1 MRILLFNKK
10 QKLYDKSGVGRAM
23 KHQVKAL
30 TEAKIPFTTN
40 EKDDYDLVV
49 INTIDPSAFRMARK
63 ARRQGK
69 KVIVYGHSTKED
81 FMNSF
86 MLSNQIAP
94 FFKIHLKRIYK
105 MGDLVITPTPYSKK
119 LLDTYGLNREVV
131 ALSNGVDLA
140 RFNADNK
147 EKIQM
152 FREYFK
158 LKPDQKVVMTVGLFL
173 ARKGLHDLIE
183 IAKDRPEY
191 TFIWFGHTPKAVLSR
206 KIKKAI
212 KNKPDNVIMP
222 GYIAGDIIEGA
233 FANADVFFF
242 PTYEETEGIVV
253 LEALASKCP
262 LLIRDIP
269 IYEEWLTHGV
279 NCHKGKTNE
288 EFKALLDD
296 IITKKAA
303 DTREAGYKV
312 AAERDIK
319 EIGKKLGEIYRRV
332 LEEK

>member
-1 MRILLFNKK
+1 MQVLLFNKK
-10 QKLYDKSGVGRAM
+10 QQLYDKSGVGRAM

-30 TEAKIPFTTN
+30 TEAGIPFTIN
-40 EKDDYDLVV
+40 EKDDFDLVV
-49 INTIDPSAFRMARK
+49 INTIDPSAFRMARR
-63 ARRQGK
+63 ARRKGK

-86 MLSNQIAP
+86 ILSNQIAP
-94 FFKIHLKRIYK
+94 FFKIHLKRIYNL
-105 MGDLVITPTPYSKK
+105 GDLIITPTPYSKR
-119 LLDTYGLNREVV
+119 LLDTYGLKPEIV

-140 RFNADNK
+140 RFNADNE
-147 EKIQM
+147 EKIKK
-152 FREYFK
+152 FREFFN

-183 IAKDRPEY
+183 IAKTRPEY
-191 TFIWFGHTPKAVLSR
+191 TFIWFGHTPKSVQSR

-233 FANADVFFF
+233 YANADVFFF

-269 IYEEWLTHGV
+269 IYDEWLTHGV
-279 NCHKGKTNE
+279 NCYKGKTNE
-288 EFKALLDD
+288 EFAALLDD
-296 IITKKAA
+296 IINKKVP
-303 DTREAGYKV
+303 DTREAGYQV

-319 EIGKKLGEIYRRV
+319 EIGKKLGEVYEKV
-332 LEEK
+332 LSKK

>member
-1 MRILLFNKK
+1 MRVLLFNKK

-30 TEAKIPFTTN
+30 TEAGIPFTVN
-40 EKDDYDLVV
+40 EKDDFDIVH

-63 ARRQGK
+63 ARRMGK
-69 KVIVYGHSTKED
+69 KVVVHGHSTKED

-86 MLSNQIAP
+86 IFSNQIAP
-94 FFKIHLKRIYK
+94 LFKIHLKRIYK
-105 MGDLVITPTPYSKK
+105 LGHIIVTPTPYAKK

-131 ALSNGVDLA
+131 AISNGVDLA
-140 RFNADNK
+140 RFKADN
-147 EKIQM
+147 EDKIKK
-152 FREYFK
+152 FREFFN

-183 IAKDRPEY
+183 IAKDRPAY
-191 TFIWFGHTPKAVLSR
+191 TFIWFGHTPRAFLSR

-212 KNKPDNVIMP
+212 RNKPDNVIMP
-222 GYIAGDIIEGA
+222 GYIAGDIIEGG

-242 PTYEETEGIVV
+242 PSYEETEGIVV

-279 NCHKGKTNE
+279 NCHKGKNNE
-288 EFKALLDD
+288 EFKKLLDD
-296 IITKKAA
+296 IIAKKTP

-312 AAERDIK
+312 AQERDIK
-319 EIGKKLGEIYRRV
+319 EIGKKLGEVYRRV
-332 LEEK
+332 LKK